1 MKIGKRDDDTVI
13 VRLFFFFR
21 SRFFVDFV
29 SRDWRYFV
37 RDKVRVKVRRWRVC
51 NFFLLRIEDCRGKN
65 GKILFASSFSFCF
78 IEYLKKGCLVC
89 HG

>member
-1 MKIGKRDDDTVI
+1 MKIGKRDDNTVI
-13 VRLFFFFR
+13 ARLFFFR

-51 NFFLLRIEDCRGKN
+51 NLGF
-65 GKILFASSFSFCF
+65 SS
-78 IEYLKKGCLVC
+78 
-89 HG
+89 